1 MPSVAANPACRPCP
15 KLRTA
20 RYAMLGP
27 GVTSITRPCFLA
39 QLTLTPLPHCKL
51 GWNYTEYTKCTR
63 QNLSDGLS

>member
-27 GVTSITRPCFLA
+27 GVTSITRVAGGQGHRSF
-39 QLTLTPLPHCKL
+39 QLFR
-51 GWNYTEYTKCTR
+51 WNSGPAPKQAVT
-63 QNLSDGLS
+63 